1 MFDLLLCFLSSKRAK
16 KIFVASQNLR
26 IHVFAK
32 NEAKKSSQSSRR
44 LREVSQSNHDAFDAY
59 SVLEIGTFKP

>member
-16 KIFVASQNLR
+16 KIFIASQNLR
-26 IHVFAK
+26 IYVFAK

-44 LREVSQSNHDAFDAY
+44 LREVGQSSPRRKVNLGQ
-59 SVLEIGTFKP
+59 VGL